1 MNSCSIKVQL
11 DWAIRQL
18 NGSSTPQLDAQL
30 LMMHVLQCT
39 RVYLFTQDQTNLS
52 QQQLSSFK
60 ALVMRRMHCEP
71 IAYLLGIKQ
80 FWSLDLIV
88 TPQTLIPRPE
98 TELLVAL
105 CLEKLPETS
114 IRVAD
119 LGTGC
124 GAIAIALAIMRPNWH
139 IVATDISQDALI
151 VAQKNSQR
159 FNLNRLEFR
168 QGDWCQAL
176 QGEKFHAIVS
186 NPPYVASQDYE
197 HTPQL
202 QHEPRSAL
210 VSDPSDAQLKRII
223 QQANKHLLHNGYL
236 LLEHGYDQ
244 AAAVRKYFMECRYS
258 ALEQHDDIAHTT
270 RVQSAKWN

>member
-1 MNSCSIKVQL
+1 LDLCSIKAQL
-11 DWAIRQL
+11 NWAIKQL
-18 NGSSTPQLDAQL
+18 HASSTPQLDAQL

-39 RVYLFTQDQTNLS
+39 RVYLFTQDQTDLN
-52 QQQLSSFK
+52 QQQISSFK
-60 ALVMRRMHCEP
+60 KLVMRRMHHEP

-88 TPQTLIPRPE
+88 TPQTLIPRAE

-105 CLEKLPETS
+105 CLEKLPKTS

-139 IVATDISQDALI
+139 IVATDISHDALI
-151 VAQKNSQR
+151 VAQHNSRR
-159 FNLNRLEFR
+159 FNLNQLEFR

-176 QGEKFHAIVS
+176 AGEKFHAIVS
-186 NPPYVASQDYE
+186 NPPYVALQDYE
-197 HTPQL
+197 DTPQL

-210 VSDPSDAQLKRII
+210 VSDPSDAQLARII
-223 QQANKHLLHNGYL
+223 QQANKHLLHGGYL

-244 AAAVRKYFMECRYS
+244 AAAVRKYFMESRYC